1 MTAQP
6 IRTVV
11 GKDAPAVLAVAA
23 KGRLAA
29 HKWLI
34 LRRLSQ
40 LAALGLF
47 LSGPLVGVWVMKGT
61 LASSSLFGVVPFTDP
76 LVFVQS
82 LATGHG
88 LAATAWIGAALLV
101 ALYALVG
108 GRAFCSWVC
117 PVNVLTDAAH
127 RARIRLG
134 LKGGVAIS
142 RNARWWVLAAAVA
155 VSAVTG
161 VIAWEAVNPVTLL
174 HRELVFGIVFAGSL
188 AWTLVLGIVLFDI
201 FVANRGWCGHLCPMG
216 AAYGLIGRLSLTR
229 VSARNRA
236 ACDQCLACYHV
247 CPEPQV
253 LTPAL
258 KGGATDTPVI
268 TDGECTNCGR
278 CIDVCHRHVF
288 AFTHRF
294 DRSTAAAP
302 AAAPEPSA
310 HASQGSV

>member
-1 MTAQP
+1 MSAKP
-6 IRTVV
+6 ATVATRE
-11 GKDAPAVLAVAA
+11 APAALAVAA
-23 KGRLAA
+23 KGRLRA

-34 LRRLSQ
+34 LRRTSQ

-61 LASSSLFGVVPFTDP
+61 LASSRLLDTVPFTDP
-76 LVFVQS
+76 LVFLQS

-101 ALYALVG
+101 AIYALVG

-117 PVNVLTDAAH
+117 PVNMLTDGAH
-127 RARIRLG
+127 RARVRLG
-134 LKGGVAIS
+134 VKNTLTLGRS
-142 RNARWWVLAAAVA
+142 LRWWVLAAVVA
-155 VSAVTG
+155 VSAATG
-161 VIAWEAVNPVTLL
+161 VLAWEAVNPVTLL
-174 HRELVFGIVFAGSL
+174 HRELVFGVVFAGSL
-188 AWTLVLGIVLFDI
+188 AWTLVLGIVLFDV

-216 AAYGLIGRLSLTR
+216 ATYALIGKASVTR

-236 ACDQCLACYHV
+236 ACDSCMACYHV

-253 LTPAL
+253 LSPVL
-258 KGGATDTPVI
+258 RGAEGSTPVI
-268 TDGECTNCGR
+268 LDGACTNCGR
-278 CIDVCHRHVF
+278 CMDVCHRDVF

-294 DRSTAAAP
+294 DRSTTAHHAA
-302 AAAPEPSA
+302 EPSA

>member
-1 MTAQP
+1 MSAHP
-6 IRTVV
+6 RTVV
-11 GKDAPAVLAVAA
+11 GRAAPAALAVRT

-34 LRRLSQ
+34 LRRTSQ

-61 LASSSLFGVVPFTDP
+61 LASSRLLDIIPFTDP

-101 ALYALVG
+101 ALYAVVG

-117 PVNVLTDAAH
+117 PVNILTDGAQ
-127 RARIRLG
+127 RARVRLG
-134 LKGGVAIS
+134 VKTNLPMS
-142 RNARWWVLAAAVA
+142 RSLRWWVLGAVVV
-155 VSAVTG
+155 VSALTG
-161 VIAWEAVNPVTLL
+161 VVVWEAVNPVTLL
-174 HRELVFGIVFAGSL
+174 HRELVFGVVFAGSL
-188 AWTLVLGIVLFDI
+188 AWTLVLGIVLFDV
-201 FVANRGWCGHLCPMG
+201 FVANRGWCGYLCPMG

-229 VSARNRA
+229 VTARNRA
-236 ACDQCLACYHV
+236 ACDNCMACYHV
-247 CPEPQV
+247 CPEPQMLSPV
-253 LTPAL
+253 L
-258 KGGATDTPVI
+258 KGEAGSSPVI
-268 TDGECTNCGR
+268 VDGACTNCGR
-278 CIDVCHRHVF
+278 CIDVCHRDVF

-294 DRSTAAAP
+294 DRSTTADRAA
-302 AAAPEPSA
+302 EPSA